1 MAHSRILVLGSG
13 GREHALAL
21 RLREDP
27 GVAEVMLAPGHEGA
41 ARTFR
46 CLALSD
52 REPDRIVDACR
63 AERVDLVV
71 VGPEAPLAAG
81 VVDALEAAGVRAFG
95 PAREA
100 ARLES
105 SKWFAKQVMNEAGIP
120 TARAERHESLE
131 AARAA
136 LERFAPPWVLK
147 ADGLAAGKGVC
158 VTRERAQA
166 EAFLSDCLER
176 GRFGDSGRAVVIEEF
191 LVGEEASV
199 MAVCDGVRHVLLT
212 PARDFKRAFDG
223 DEGPNTGGMGAFAP
237 AVAVDA
243 GVERAVSERIV
254 VPLLGAMAR
263 RGTPFRGLLYCGLM
277 LGVDGGPRVVEFNVR
292 FGDPETQV
300 VLPLTGGSLAAL
312 LESAAAGALEL
323 GAVTRSGGAAVAVA
337 LVERGYPG
345 APGEGGPIGGL
356 DGIELDGVHVIHA
369 ATRREGGE
377 WVTRGGRAAY
387 VVARGVTVEDARQRA
402 YRAIGRL
409 SGRGWRSR
417 SDIASSARD
426 AASRTEAAPAAARKG

>member
-1 MAHSRILVLGSG
+1 VAHSRVLVLGSG

-27 GVAEVMLAPGHEGA
+27 EASEVMLAPGHEGA

-46 CLALSD
+46 CLAVSD
-52 REPDRIVDACR
+52 RDASRLIEVCR
-63 AERVDLVV
+63 SERVDLVV

-81 VVDALEAAGVRAFG
+81 VVDALEAAGVRTFG
-95 PAREA
+95 PHREA

-105 SKWFAKQVMNEAGIP
+105 SKWFAKQVMLEAGIP
-120 TARAERHESLE
+120 TARAERHDSAP

-136 LERFAPPWVLK
+136 LGRFAPPWVIK

-158 VTRERAQA
+158 VTRDA
-166 EAFLSDCLER
+166 EAAAAFLGECLEG

-191 LVGEEASV
+191 LSGEEASV
-199 MAVCDGVRHVLLT
+199 MAVCDGTRHVLLT

-223 DEGPNTGGMGAFAP
+223 EEGPNTGGMGAFAP
-237 AVAVDA
+237 AP
-243 GVERAVSERIV
+243 GVHQATERTVSERIV
-254 VPLLGAMAR
+254 TPLLQRMAARGA
-263 RGTPFRGLLYCGLM
+263 PFCGLLYCGLM
-277 LGVDGGPRVVEFNVR
+277 LNAAGEPRVVEFNVR

-300 VLPLTGGSLAAL
+300 VLPLTAGSFYRL
-312 LESAAAGALEL
+312 LESAAAGKLDV
-323 GAVTRSGGAAVAVA
+323 GAVRRAPGAAVAVA

-345 APGEGGPIGGL
+345 AAEGGGPITGL
-356 DGIELDGVHVIHA
+356 DGVESEDVRVVHA

-387 VVARGVTVEDARQRA
+387 VVARGAGVTEARTRA
-402 YRAIGRL
+402 YQAIDRL
-409 SGRGWRSR
+409 SGSGWRCRRDIAAGARDEPR
-417 SDIASSARD
+417 SDSG
-426 AASRTEAAPAAARKG
+426 APAAARKG

>member
-1 MAHSRILVLGSG
+1 VAHSRILVLGSG

-41 ARTFR
+41 ARSFR
-46 CLALSD
+46 CLAISD

-81 VVDALEAAGVRAFG
+81 VVDALEVADVRAFG
-95 PAREA
+95 PVREA

-136 LERFAPPWVLK
+136 LGRFAPPWVLK

-158 VTRERAQA
+158 VTRDPALA

-176 GRFGDSGRAVVIEEF
+176 GRFGESGRAVVVEEF
-191 LVGEEASV
+191 LVGEEASL
-199 MAVCDGVRHVLLT
+199 MAVCDGAGHVLLT

-237 AVAVDA
+237 APAVDA

-254 VPLLGAMAR
+254 TPLLGAMAR
-263 RGTPFRGLLYCGLM
+263 RGAPFRGLLYCGLM
-277 LGVDGGPRVVEFNVR
+277 LGADGGPRVVEFNVR

-312 LESAAAGALEL
+312 LESAAAGALERS
-323 GAVTRSGGAAVAVA
+323 AVTRAAGAAVAVA
-337 LVERGYPG
+337 LVERSYPG

-356 DGIELDGVHVIHA
+356 DGIELDGVQVIHA

-387 VVARGVTVEDARQRA
+387 VVARGATIEEARQRA
-402 YRAIGRL
+402 YRAVGRL
-409 SGRGWRSR
+409 SGRGWRCR
-417 SDIASSARD
+417 SDIASGARD
-426 AASRTEAAPAAARKG
+426 EARTDDAAPASARKG